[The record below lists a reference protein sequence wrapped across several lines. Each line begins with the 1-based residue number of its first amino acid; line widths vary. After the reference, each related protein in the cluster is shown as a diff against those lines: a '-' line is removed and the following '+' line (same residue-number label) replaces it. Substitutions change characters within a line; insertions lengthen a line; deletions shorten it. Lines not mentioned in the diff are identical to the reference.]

1 MECQA
6 PGSHP
11 RDAPGSASPV
21 GSVAVP
27 GRPDPSCP
35 PPPGVTALSPPAC
48 SLCAPTVPPTR
59 DSPTRGVTQP
69 RNGLFT
75 DGSTQ
80 HGGR

>member
-1 MECQA
+1 M
-6 PGSHP
+6 
-11 RDAPGSASPV
+11 
-21 GSVAVP
+21 GSVAVL

-35 PPPGVTALSPPAC
+35 PRGHCPVPTSLQPLCTHGPPTRDS
-48 SLCAPTVPPTR
+48 PTR

-80 HGGR
+80 RGGR